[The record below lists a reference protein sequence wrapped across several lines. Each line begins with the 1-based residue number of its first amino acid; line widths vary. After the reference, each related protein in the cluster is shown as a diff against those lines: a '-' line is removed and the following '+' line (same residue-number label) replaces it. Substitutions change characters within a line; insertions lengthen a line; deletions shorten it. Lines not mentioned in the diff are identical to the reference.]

1 MTEERGAVPKTS
13 YAGGKFD
20 PKKNVRGGDRKI
32 RGTDADR
39 KAISRAEMKSRA
51 EKERD
56 DATPSTSKAALDQLA
71 KGQLI
76 SKCPFGQKTSSKK
89 RKKYFWISALK
100 FLKLPGSFLWLPVGF
115 LIDSVHRSGLS
126 MSFFLLL
133 HAFRQILI

>member
-1 MTEERGAVPKTS
+1 
-13 YAGGKFD
+13 
-20 PKKNVRGGDRKI
+20 
-32 RGTDADR
+32 
-39 KAISRAEMKSRA
+39 MKSRA

-100 FLKLPGSFLWLPVGF
+100 FLKLPGSFWGLPVGF